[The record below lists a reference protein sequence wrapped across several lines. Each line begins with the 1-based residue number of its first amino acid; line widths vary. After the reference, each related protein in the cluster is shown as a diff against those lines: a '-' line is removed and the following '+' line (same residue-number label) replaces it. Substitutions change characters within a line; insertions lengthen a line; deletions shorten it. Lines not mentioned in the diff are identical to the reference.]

1 MSELLT
7 ANIINIIIFG
17 VLYITFILTPKLTRK
32 DLIFGVFIPLDRA
45 KDKEIKRITKQY
57 AIELTVFTLI
67 ALAAYF
73 FLLNAINMLPGVFI
87 ISIFAFMIGYFL
99 IFLRAN
105 HKVKKYKSDNNLME
119 NKKQM
124 VYVNTTMS
132 KKLRSDAVL
141 SFYWFLI
148 PLGIALLNLIIP
160 LTKYDELPTKIAI
173 HWGID
178 GTANNF
184 VEKSV
189 GAVVTQGLVMMG
201 VVILLIFTNYSIA
214 ISKNRIDA
222 AKPIASSQKLFK
234 FKKINS
240 LFIFSIAII
249 VSTLI
254 TLLNFNSLNI
264 ISVNFKLLTP
274 ILIIVFLVII
284 IIPIALD
291 IRYGQGGS
299 NLKDTTEEKSEDDVT
314 NIDDDAYWK
323 LGSIYY
329 NPNDPSIFVE
339 KRFGVG
345 WTLNFGNKIAI
356 IISVVLLIFI
366 ISILLFPMIFS

>member
-57 AIELTVFTLI
+57 TIELTVFSI
-67 ALAAYF
+67 IVLAAYF
-73 FLLNAINMLPGVFI
+73 CLLNTINMIPRIFI
-87 ISIFAFMIGYFL
+87 ITIFLFIIGYFL

-105 HKVKKYKSDNNLME
+105 HKVKKYKGENNLME
-119 NKKQM
+119 NKKQV

-141 SFYWFLI
+141 PFYWFLI
-148 PLGIALLNLIIP
+148 PLGVALLNSIIP
-160 LTKYDELPTKIAI
+160 LMKFDELPAKIAI

-189 GAVVTQGLVMMG
+189 GAVVTNGLVMMG
-201 VVILLIFTNYSIA
+201 VVVLLIFTNYSIA

-222 AKPIASSQKLFK
+222 AKPVSSSQKLYK

-240 LFIFSIAII
+240 LFIYSLAII
-249 VSTLI
+249 VTTLI

-264 ISVNFKLLTP
+264 ISVNFKQLTP
-274 ILIIVFLVII
+274 ILIILFLVII
-284 IIPIALD
+284 IAPIALD

-356 IISVVLLIFI
+356 IISIAILIFI
-366 ISILLFPMIFS
+366 ISVLLFPVIFS